1 MEKNKA
7 VNKKNGLTIDEKLS
21 LIQQEFKAKKS
32 RFNSFGKY
40 NFRSAEDILEALKPI
55 NGKYGVYFKIT
66 EDYIQSELV
75 PIIKSTATVF
85 DITDINCCISA
96 TAIVGIDLNQ
106 KGMQVPQQFGSAS
119 SYGKKYALGNLLLID
134 DTADADSTNDHGI
147 LKQKISTTINN
158 TIAETNQKKSV
169 TSKKV
174 AGNGSV
180 KIEKFVIDENSIK
193 KIKNP
198 TDAKKALTSDKVVFS
213 NETIKNELIEAFNL
227 K

>member
-7 VNKKNGLTIDEKLS
+7 VNKKNELTIYQKLQ
-21 LIQQEFKAKKS
+21 LIQTSLKCPKTRTNNFAKY
-32 RFNSFGKY
+32 KY
-40 NFRSAEDILEALKPI
+40 RNAEDILNAIKPFQQQLDFVLTTPTENI
-55 NGKYGVYFKIT
+55 NDQG
-66 EDYIQSELV
+66 YIYVQ
-75 PIIKSTATVF
+75 
-85 DITDINCCISA
+85 C
-96 TAIVGIDLNQ
+96 TAILTCSKTEKQIRVFGQAGVELNK
-106 KGMQVPQQFGSAS
+106 KGQSSEQQSGSAI
-119 SYGKKYALGNLLLID
+119 SYAKKYALDNLFGLD
-134 DTADADSTNDHGI
+134 DTADSDTTNDHGI

-193 KIKNP
+193 KIKTP
-198 TDAKKALTSDKVVFS
+198 TDAKKALTSNKVIFS
-213 NETIKNELIEAFNL
+213 NETIKNELIETFNL